1 MHFKSLRTKNILYY
15 KRHYKLVAIA
25 TAITIAVIVGSI
37 LVGESVRSTLVKRVD
52 ERLGKTETILFSK
65 NSFFESS
72 MASDPLWEGKAQ
84 PILLSNGF
92 ISDAGRLIPVM
103 VWGTDNKD
111 IPSGGAKV
119 NAALASVLSASPNED
134 VVLRLPA
141 TGMVPSGSLFVTN
154 NYTTAT
160 RLKLSGILST
170 KEGGDMNLKNEQ
182 VIPYNIFVN
191 REELATTLDIEGKI
205 NLILHPGYFSLE
217 DLNRIWS
224 PSLSGISETE
234 EDGFTEIVS
243 DRVFIQ
249 QEAVE
254 TICNRNPGANRLFSY
269 MANSIEVSGESIP
282 YSFVTALD
290 RYKGRALQKD
300 ELILSDYSAKRLNAR
315 INDTICMTYYTS
327 ADLKT
332 LSVDTLYGRV
342 SMIVPLAELV
352 ADKTLSAEFPGLSD
366 VENCTDWDSD
376 LPINMD
382 LITKE
387 DEDYWDKYRS
397 TPKMIVPYSA
407 VSEDWSNTY
416 GSATA
421 IRIEQ
426 PVGSVDLAGLD
437 ASMFGL
443 QVIHPREAG
452 LNAATGGVDFSSLF
466 LSLGFFIILSSVL
479 LMLIPLSEMISQRR
493 NELKLWSALGYTRKR
508 IVRILWSESVPV
520 VLLSSLAGI
529 VAGFIYAWIVLLLL
543 GSLWKGAT
551 QTGGF
556 VIYPNIGVICICL
569 LVGIGISML
578 LLRITIVRTIKH
590 LDDVKRIKKD
600 SLRWKLLFAICS
612 GLFLICIIPFNL
624 AYLQSAGL
632 FTLTGI
638 ALIVTALLWGDY
650 IISRKGTAT
659 QSLCDSELI
668 WANLYANKKQ
678 VLLSFFTLAT
688 GVFIVFSTGLNRKS
702 FSDSSQLT
710 AGTGGYSLWCE
721 SSVPIYHNI
730 ATKPGQEKLALTD
743 LPENAQVLQISRYS
757 SDDASCLNLN
767 KVSQPTVLGLDM
779 KAFEKSDFRIQRSIY
794 PDGVSVFDKMQ
805 TTTDSVYPA
814 LIDETV
820 LLWGLMRNLGDTL
833 VYEDEAGKKVYL
845 QLAGTIQ
852 NSIFQGN
859 ILIDKTIFSHIW
871 REITGSEVLLLKV
884 DEPDVDRSA
893 LLLSQALNE
902 YGIRITTTAQRLS
915 EFNRVTD
922 TYLDIFLAL
931 GGIGLLLGIMSFII
945 VVRKNL
951 VSRKEQIAL
960 YRSLGFL
967 DSKIEKMLLS
977 ENKLVPLYAIF
988 TGILG
993 SLIGIGAGFANVGI
1007 WLWVM
1012 VIVLTILFV
1021 VSVLVFLK
1029 KSVRS
1034 SLRDSNSLIITE

>member
-1 MHFKSLRTKNILYY
+1 MHFRSLRTKNILYY
-15 KRHYKLVAIA
+15 KRYYKLVAIA

-37 LVGESVRSTLVKRVD
+37 LVGESIRSTLVKRVD

-103 VWGTDNKD
+103 VWGTDNRD
-111 IPSGGAKV
+111 ILSGGAKI

-154 NYTTAT
+154 NYTTAA

-182 VIPYNIFVN
+182 VIPYNIFIN

-205 NLILHPGYFSLE
+205 NLILHPGYFSPE
-217 DLNRIWS
+217 DLNRIWN

-234 EDGFTEIVS
+234 ENGFAEIVS

-254 TICNRNPGANRLFSY
+254 TIRSRNPGANRLFSY

-290 RYKGRALQKD
+290 RYKGKALQKD
-300 ELILSDYSAKRLNAR
+300 ELVLSDYSAKRLNAR
-315 INDTICMTYYTS
+315 INDTICVTYYTS

-376 LPINMD
+376 LPIDMD

-426 PVGSVDLAGLD
+426 PVGSVDLTGLD

-508 IVRILWSESVPV
+508 IIRIFWSESLPV

-529 VAGFIYAWIVLLLL
+529 VTGFVYAWIVLSLL

-556 VIYPNIGVICICL
+556 AIYPNTGVICVCL
-569 LVGIGISML
+569 LVGIGVSML
-578 LLRITIVRTIKH
+578 LLRITIVRTIKQI
-590 LDDVKRIKKD
+590 DEVKKIKKN
-600 SLRWKLLFAICS
+600 SLRWKLFFAICS

-632 FTLTGI
+632 FTLTGVV
-638 ALIVTALLWGDY
+638 LIVTALLWGDY

-659 QSLCDSELI
+659 QSLCDSKLI

-688 GVFIVFSTGLNRKS
+688 GVFIVFSTGLNRKN

-710 AGTGGYSLWCE
+710 VGTGGYSLWCE

-730 ATKPGQEKLALTD
+730 ATKLGREKLALTD
-743 LPENAQVLQISRYS
+743 LPEDAQVLQISRYS
-757 SDDASCLNLN
+757 ADDASCLNLN

-805 TTTDSVYPA
+805 VRADSVYPV

-820 LLWGLMRNLGDTL
+820 LLWGLMRELGDTL

-852 NSIFQGN
+852 NSIFQGS
-859 ILIDKTIFSHIW
+859 ILVDKTIFSHIW
-871 REITGSEVLLLKV
+871 QEITGSEVLLLKV

-902 YGIRITTTAQRLS
+902 YGIRITPTAQRLS

-945 VVRKNL
+945 VVRKDL
-951 VSRKEQIAL
+951 VSRKEQIVL
-960 YRSLGFL
+960 YRSLGFS
-967 DSKIEKMLLS
+967 DNKIEPMLLS
-977 ENKLVPLYAIF
+977 ENRLVPLYAIF

-993 SLIGIGAGFANVGI
+993 SLIGISAGFTNVGI

-1012 VIVLTILFV
+1012 VAVLTILFV
-1021 VSVLVFLK
+1021 ASVLVFIK

-1034 SLRDSNSLIITE
+1034 LLRDTDNLIITE